1 MAAVPVSPA
10 GAAPVSPGG
19 VAPVSAGGAGVY
31 QSRRRG
37 RGRRGLAVAVVAVA
51 AVSAVVVLGGI
62 GWFAFGPPA
71 SARATTSGGKGA
83 TTLPPKGWQVAV
95 DDPLT
100 SENTWKSKVV
110 DDQTSC
116 TFGGRGMTA
125 VKQRQTVPGRTGM
138 FRCGTGPT
146 TTFTDV
152 AVRTKARVTAGCAAI
167 WLRTGD
173 QNGYFLDACDDRV
186 SLYMLGDAD
195 PSDSTTIGSW
205 ALASSVRGR
214 DVTLGVL
221 ARGGTLT
228 VFVNGRKL
236 PDPVHDNRITS
247 GEVDLGAFTGETGDS
262 AEVLYQGV
270 TVWRPAS

>member
-1 MAAVPVSPA
+1 
-10 GAAPVSPGG
+10 
-19 VAPVSAGGAGVY
+19 
-31 QSRRRG
+31 
-37 RGRRGLAVAVVAVA
+37 
-51 AVSAVVVLGGI
+51 
-62 GWFAFGPPA
+62 
-71 SARATTSGGKGA
+71 
-83 TTLPPKGWQVAV
+83 
-95 DDPLT
+95 
-100 SENTWKSKVV
+100 
-110 DDQTSC
+110 
-116 TFGGRGMTA
+116 MTA

-152 AVRTKARVTAGCAAI
+152 AVRTRVRVTAGCAAI

-195 PSDSTTIGSW
+195 PSDGSTIGSW

-228 VFVNGRKL
+228 VFVDGRKL
-236 PDPVHDNRITS
+236 PDPVHDSRITS